1 MIDYFDDIFFHIKA
15 AAQAEHPGVTVAEES
30 ETRPGAFPCVTIKE
44 TDNYPLGLDSA
55 QREKYAAV
63 RYRVRV
69 WSNRPTGKRREA
81 MALFQAVDRTLT
93 QSNFTRRSTT
103 TTPDLYQGSLYEIT
117 AVYEAVIGE
126 RGQIY
131 TRG

>member
-15 AAQAEHPGVTVAEES
+15 AAVGANPAVTVAEES
-30 ETRPGAFPCVTIKE
+30 EARPARFPCVTVAE

-55 QREKYAAV
+55 QREKFAAV
-63 RYRVRV
+63 QYRVRV
-69 WSNRPTGKRREA
+69 WSNAESGKRREA
-81 MALFQAVDRTLT
+81 MELFQSVDRWLT
-93 QSNFTRRSTT
+93 AAHFVRRSKT
-103 TTPDLYQGSLYEIT
+103 TTPSLYHASLYQLT

-126 RGQIY
+126 GGQIY